1 LQHVFFFRVFLPMSI
16 QHALYFSIKYGEF
29 ESVLAS
35 LILSEMDF

>member
-1 LQHVFFFRVFLPMSI
+1 MSI

-35 LILSEMDF
+35 LILSEMDS